1 VGISVE
7 LSDVVV
13 IHTLELLKLPVSADG
28 TQLYDWA
35 NFIAAETEE
44 ELTLIS
50 ERNPVVEKAVV
61 TLREL
66 SADER
71 ARDRYERREKA
82 RRDIASREKWAVKE
96 KVDGIVQNAL
106 RKQISID
113 DIIDITGLSR
123 EEIES
128 IRDTN

>member
-1 VGISVE
+1 MGISVE